1 MKIVPVVSKPP
12 AASHSIDTDN
22 MSDINITARNSLPAA
37 MVIVL
42 VIFIFAAA
50 NLGTTPKAPLEGT
63 EEYTALVMSGMTVA
77 LLGALL
83 LVIIVLMCVAFAG
96 VKVGKDNRYLA
107 VAGGRYL
114 PMY

>member
-1 MKIVPVVSKPP
+1 MKIIPVVSNPP
-12 AASHSIDTDN
+12 PSPHLTAADDMTE
-22 MSDINITARNSLPAA
+22 INITARNSLPAA

-42 VIFIFAAA
+42 IIFIFAAA

-96 VKVGKDNRYLA
+96 VKVGKGDKYLA
-107 VAGGRYL
+107 VAGGRYM